1 MPKNVTFDRDEIIR
15 KVTDLFWK
23 KGYHGTSMQD
33 LVDATGLNRSSL
45 YNSFGDKFSL
55 FLESL
60 KFYQDREQTLAFAN
74 LFKENSAIASI
85 RSFFTALV
93 DGIENDQD
101 RKGCYLINCTAELSA
116 TEKKVQEFLL
126 NNQQVLLC
134 TFADLIRA
142 GQEKGEI
149 SAHKNAHQL
158 ALYLFTSLQGLRL
171 TGMLTTSKEDLNSVV
186 DQVITSLN

>member
-1 MPKNVTFDRDEIIR
+1 MPKHVTFDRAEIVR

-33 LVDATGLNRSSL
+33 LVDTTGLNRSSL

-60 KFYQDREQTLAFAN
+60 KFYQDREQTLAFSN

-116 TEKKVQEFLL
+116 TDEKVQKFLVD
-126 NNQQVLLC
+126 NQLVLRC
-134 TFADLIRA
+134 TFTDLIRA
-142 GQEKGEI
+142 GQESGEI
-149 SAHKNAHQL
+149 SSEKNAEQL
-158 ALYLFTSLQGLRL
+158 ALYLFSSLQGLRL
-171 TGMLTTSKEDLNSVV
+171 TGMLITSKEELNSVV
-186 DQVITSLN
+186 DQILSVLK